1 MYKTKQGMSA
11 IITTLIIIV
20 LALVAIGVVWYIIQN
35 LLGTTED
42 EVTQGTEDLF
52 DDCVMDMG
60 GTVTTENGTCT
71 GGEIR
76 MVGGEYCCIV

>member
-1 MYKTKQGMSA
+1 MYKNKRGMSE
-11 IITTLIIIV
+11 IVTTLIIIA
-20 LALVAIGVVWYIIQN
+20 LALVAIGVVWYVIQN

-42 EVTQGTEDLF
+42 EVTQGSEDLF
-52 DDCVMDMG
+52 NDCVIDLG
-60 GTVTTENGTCT
+60 GTVTTEDGTCT